1 MVTAVSG
8 SVRTPVSALVHV
20 AVPVR
25 GTTSMRI
32 PLFPAAGRCTVRFV
46 VDDVAVPAVVLG
58 PPNTDTRALGVHFN
72 RFTYRPPR

>member
-8 SVRTPVSALVHV
+8 IGTPVSVLVRQP
-20 AVPVR
+20 VPGR
-25 GTTSMRI
+25 GTTTMRL
-32 PLFPAAGRCTVRFV
+32 PLRPAAGRCTVRFV